1 MTNSITISHF
11 DFSDVPD
18 QNKAIELDIRFD
30 YAKQKA
36 ESGLIEMGQA
46 LAEQKTVLPHGCWIK
61 WLESKD
67 ISANTAQR
75 LIQISEKF
83 SNTAHGPHLGFGIM
97 RLLAQDTVPES
108 ARQEA
113 LEKSEAGEKLSI
125 KSTKELI
132 EAHKRIDDLETE
144 LARTQAQIPT
154 EDIKAK
160 IKDLEKKLEA
170 EKQKPPQSVEVYVD
184 KLPDDYQK
192 IKDEKD
198 NLAYQC
204 LEMKSKIQQLKSSIE
219 TEADEIVK
227 KKLKEME
234 EDLHQK
240 QYRASLMQ
248 NRIDDLQ
255 PVLAKLEKRAGDI
268 ADFKEMA
275 KKIFHSLNEMS
286 IAFGDYFH
294 EHDVIPA
301 TEMETAR
308 HILHEIES
316 GIEGFR
322 NVMNGGGNE
331 PRINAV

>member
-1 MTNSITISHF
+1 MGCKGNLKVRMDMTNSITISHF

-144 LARTQAQIPT
+144 PYQHKHPALKTPQIAS
-154 EDIKAK
+154 DG
-160 IKDLEKKLEA
+160 
-170 EKQKPPQSVEVYVD
+170 
-184 KLPDDYQK
+184 
-192 IKDEKD
+192 
-198 NLAYQC
+198 AY
-204 LEMKSKIQQLKSSIE
+204 
-219 TEADEIVK
+219 
-227 KKLKEME
+227 
-234 EDLHQK
+234 
-240 QYRASLMQ
+240 
-248 NRIDDLQ
+248 
-255 PVLAKLEKRAGDI
+255 PV
-268 ADFKEMA
+268 
-275 KKIFHSLNEMS
+275 
-286 IAFGDYFH
+286 
-294 EHDVIPA
+294 
-301 TEMETAR
+301 
-308 HILHEIES
+308 
-316 GIEGFR
+316 
-322 NVMNGGGNE
+322 
-331 PRINAV
+331 NAVNFRRALSRSRATPETQCHKLIVEFKSDVRFTYF